1 VEIVRWKFIFQTC
14 TLSSTTVT
22 KSTPSTWPPHVKVFF
37 PFLLFYMKN
46 SIYCPLDSLTINWC
60 LITYVAAARER
71 DKYAAEP
78 VTDSLKNEREREET
92 KRERLPHSS
101 TSHGDCSISII
112 IHRSSHCRND
122 VGSQDTSCNPANCLL
137 LANRSNR
144 SRFSDTGRSNN
155 PRVWGTHTYRHKPS
169 PLTL

>member
-1 VEIVRWKFIFQTC
+1 MKFQIY
-14 TLSSTTVT
+14 TLSPTSVT
-22 KSTPSTWPPHVKVFF
+22 KTTHSKWPPHVKVFF
-37 PFLLFYMKN
+37 FLFYVKN
-46 SIYCPLDSLTINWC
+46 SIYYPLNSLTINWC

-78 VTDSLKNEREREET
+78 VTDSLKNEREKET

-101 TSHGDCSISII
+101 TSHSDCSISII
-112 IHRSSHCRND
+112 IHRSSHCRNR

-137 LANRSNR
+137 LANRSNG

-155 PRVWGTHTYRHKPS
+155 PRVWGLHTYRHKPS